1 MRQSSAESVA
11 QEVGVSRPSPYNWKN
26 QLIRHDAPSAMKR
39 LPNPTPSPERDS
51 LERELDE
58 LRRNVKR
65 LQLEQDILKKANELL
80 KKDLGIDQR
89 LLTKQEDAAG

>member
-1 MRQSSAESVA
+1 
-11 QEVGVSRPSPYNWKN
+11 
-26 QLIRHDAPSAMKR
+26 MKR